1 MRPLIPWVTLM
12 ALVLVVGSIGLADAA
27 VVKSWTGSNVFDDQT
42 IGFTPFLAD
51 SLTSI
56 VGSGISHNNGNL
68 AVVFD
73 LSISLNGTLIVI
85 DSWTESAGEHLL
97 SERTASGPLRFD
109 AGMVSALRLRAAPV
123 VHTAFNHMYF
133 GDDVTNMPTQF
144 VFERVPEPGILL
156 LLGSGLTGLAALA
169 RRRRA

>member
-1 MRPLIPWVTLM
+1 MRQQVRWVTLI
-12 ALVLVVGSIGLADAA
+12 ALVLVVGSVGLADAA
-27 VVKSWTGSNVFDDQT
+27 VIKFWTGSNAFDDQT
-42 IGFTPFLAD
+42 ITFTPFLAD

-56 VGSGISHNNGNL
+56 VGSGVSHNNGNL

-73 LSISLNGTLIVI
+73 LSISLNGTMTVI
-85 DSWTESAGEHLL
+85 DSWTESAGDHLL
-97 SERTASGPLRFD
+97 SERTANGPLRFD

-123 VHTAFNHMYF
+123 VHTAFNHLYF

-144 VFERVPEPGILL
+144 TFERVPEPTTLF